1 MTFKTR
7 EEALGALEIAR
18 ADYLAK
24 ARNVAKEIAV
34 SGDGTCTVNQVRAV
48 LPPPDVIDG
57 RVMGAIFNKSD
68 WQNMG
73 YVSSDRGI
81 CHKRPIALFKY
92 KFL

>member
-7 EEALGALEIAR
+7 EEALNALEIAR
-18 ADYLAK
+18 ADYLAN

-34 SGDGTCTVNQVRAV
+34 NGNGTCTVNQVREV
-48 LPPPDVIDG
+48 LPPPDGIDG

-73 YVSSDRGI
+73 YVSSDRGV
-81 CHKRPIALFKY
+81 CHKRPIALFRY